1 MEKLSSLHI
10 LGSVITLSVI
20 IFIGIYTGRKIKDA
34 KDFSSGGY
42 NASSALVA
50 GTIIG
55 TLVGGSSTIGT
66 AQLAF
71 TNGLSAW
78 WFTIGAGIGC
88 LLLSKIF
95 TVPLRKSKCDTIQ
108 QVITNEYG
116 QQAGIIT
123 SVLSSIGIMLNI
135 VAQIL
140 AANALL
146 SSMFGLSPEV
156 CAVISVVLM
165 ACYVIFGG
173 VLSTGV
179 LGIIKFIL
187 IYISV
192 ILGALLALQLAGGFS
207 QIYNL
212 LPGEEYF
219 NLFSRGF
226 GVDAGAGLSVVF
238 GVLSTQTY
246 VQAILSGKSDD
257 ASKKGALL
265 SSILIPPVG
274 IGGILI
280 GLYMRINF
288 PMIESGQ
295 AFPLF
300 IINNMPP
307 FIGGAILAT
316 LLIALVGTG
325 SGMAL
330 GFGTIITKD
339 IYKKYINKN
348 ADSKRELL
356 VTRIVIIVSLVVSAF
371 FTMGNL
377 KSAVLTWGFM
387 SMGLRATVLL
397 IPMICALF
405 FKGKI
410 NSLHAI
416 LSSVLGFVS
425 FLMCELFFNINI
437 DSLIIGVTVSTVT
450 AIAGYYKK
458 INRKQKLI

>member
-1 MEKLSSLHI
+1 MERLSSLHI
-10 LGSVITLSVI
+10 FGSIITLSLI
-20 IFIGIYTGRKIKDA
+20 IIIGIYTGRKVKNA

-88 LLLSKIF
+88 FLLSKIF

-108 QVITNEYG
+108 QIISKEYG
-116 QQAGIIT
+116 QEAGIIT
-123 SVLSSIGIMLNI
+123 SVLSATGIMLNI

-146 SSMFGLSPEV
+146 SSMFGLSPEFS
-156 CAVISVVLM
+156 ALITMVLM

-192 ILGALLALQLAGGFS
+192 ILGALLALQLAGGFN
-207 QIYNL
+207 QIYNS
-212 LPGEEYF
+212 LPKEEYF

-226 GVDAGAGLSVVF
+226 GVDAGAGLSVVL

-246 VQAILSGKSDD
+246 VQAVLSGKSNE

-265 SSILIPPVG
+265 SSVVIPPIG
-274 IGGILI
+274 IGAILI

-288 PMIESGQ
+288 PAIESGQ

-307 FIGGAILAT
+307 LIGGAILAT

-356 VTRIVIIVSLVVSAF
+356 VTRIVIIVSLIVSAF

-387 SMGLRATVLL
+387 SMGLRAAVLL
-397 IPMICALF
+397 VPMITALF
-405 FKGKI
+405 FKDKI
-410 NSLHAI
+410 KSSYAI
-416 LSSVLGFVS
+416 LSSILGFLS
-425 FLMCELFFNINI
+425 FLIFELFFDLNI
-437 DSLIIGVTVSTVT
+437 DSLLIGVTVSAIT
-450 AIAGYYKK
+450 AIAGYATNLKW
-458 INRKQKLI
+458 R

>member
-1 MEKLSSLHI
+1 MGQLSFFHI
-10 LGSVITLSVI
+10 LGSIITLSII
-20 IFIGIYTGRKIKDA
+20 IFIGIYTGRRVKDA
-34 KDFSSGGY
+34 KDFSGGGH
-42 NASSALVA
+42 NANSALVS

-78 WFTIGAGIGC
+78 WFTIGAGVGC
-88 LLLSKIF
+88 LLLGVVF
-95 TVPLRKSKCDTIQ
+95 TKPLRKSKCNTIQ
-108 QVITNEYG
+108 QIITNEYG
-116 QQAGIIT
+116 SKSGIVT
-123 SVLSSIGIMLNI
+123 SVLATSGIMINI

-140 AANALL
+140 AANSLL
-146 SSMFGLSPEV
+146 SSMFNLSPEI
-156 CAVISVVLM
+156 CAIISVILM

-179 LGIIKFIL
+179 LGVIKLIL

-192 ILGALLALQLAGGFS
+192 ILGAVLAFKLSGGLS
-207 QIYNL
+207 EIYGF
-212 LPGEEYF
+212 LPHDKYF
-219 NLFSRGF
+219 NFFSRGM
-226 GVDAGAGLSVVF
+226 GIDGGAFLSVVF

-246 VQAILSGKSDD
+246 VQAILSGKSDN
-257 ASKKGALL
+257 ASIKGALI
-265 SSILIPPVG
+265 SSLLIPPIG
-274 IGGILI
+274 IGGIII

-288 PMIESGQ
+288 PSIASGQ
-295 AFPLF
+295 AFPIF
-300 IINNMPP
+300 IMNNMPP

-330 GFGTIITKD
+330 GFGTIITND

-356 VTRIVIIVSLVVSAF
+356 VTRIVIIISLVVSAI
-371 FTMGNL
+371 FTLGNL

-397 IPMICALF
+397 IPMVTALF

-410 NSLHAI
+410 SSKYAI
-416 LSSVLGFVS
+416 LSSVLGFAA
-425 FLMCELFFNINI
+425 FLICEIFLNLNI
-437 DSLIIGVTVSTVT
+437 DSLIIGVIVSALTVT
-450 AIAGYYKK
+450 IGRKK
-458 INRKQKLI
+458 SA

>member
-1 MEKLSSLHI
+1 MAQLSSFHI
-10 LGSVITLSVI
+10 LGSVITLSII
-20 IFIGIYTGRKIKDA
+20 IFIGIYTGRRVKDA

-78 WFTIGAGIGC
+78 WFTIGAGVGC
-88 LLLSKIF
+88 LFLGIVFAK
-95 TVPLRKSKCDTIQ
+95 PLRNSRCETIQ
-108 QVITNEYG
+108 QIITIEYG
-116 QQAGIIT
+116 QKAGIIT

-146 SSMFGLSPEV
+146 SSMFGLSAEV
-156 CAVISVVLM
+156 SAIISVILM

-192 ILGALLALQLAGGFS
+192 ILGALLTLKLAGGFN
-207 QIYNL
+207 QIYSTL
-212 LPGEEYF
+212 SYEKYF
-219 NLFSRGF
+219 NFFSRGF
-226 GVDAGAGLSVVF
+226 GVDAGAGLSVVL

-246 VQAILSGKSDD
+246 VQAILSAKNDN
-257 ASKKGALL
+257 AAKKGALL
-265 SSILIPPVG
+265 SALLIPPIG

-280 GLYMRINF
+280 GLYMQINF
-288 PMIESGQ
+288 PIIESGQ

-307 FIGGAILAT
+307 LIGGAILGT

-325 SGMAL
+325 AGMAL

-339 IYKKYINKN
+339 IYKKYINKT
-348 ADSKRELL
+348 ADSRRELM
-356 VTRIVIIVSLVVSAF
+356 VTRIVIVVSLAVSAF
-371 FTMGNL
+371 FTLGNL

-397 IPMICALF
+397 IPMISALF
-405 FKGKI
+405 YKDKI
-410 NSLHAI
+410 NTTYAI
-416 LSSVLGFVS
+416 LSSVLGFSS
-425 FLMCELFFNINI
+425 FLICEIFFNLNI
-437 DSLIIGVTVSTVT
+437 DSLLIGVIVSAIT
-450 AIAGYYKK
+450 AITGFLKK
-458 INRKQKLI
+458 PY

>member
-1 MEKLSSLHI
+1 MGQLSFFQI

-20 IFIGIYTGRKIKDA
+20 IFIGIYSGRKVKDA
-34 KDFSSGGY
+34 KDFISGGH
-42 NASSALVA
+42 NSSFAMVS

-78 WFTIGAGIGC
+78 WFTIGAGVGC
-88 LLLSKIF
+88 LLLGFMLTK
-95 TVPLRKSKCDTIQ
+95 PLRKRKRDTIQ
-108 QVITNEYG
+108 QIITDEYG
-116 QQAGIIT
+116 NKSGIIT
-123 SVLSSIGIMLNI
+123 SVLATSGIMINI

-146 SSMFGLSPEV
+146 SSMFGLSPEIS
-156 CAVISVVLM
+156 AIISVIIM

-179 LGIIKFIL
+179 LGVIKLIL

-192 ILGALLALQLAGGFS
+192 ILGAILALNLSGGFN
-207 QIYNL
+207 QIYNS
-212 LPGEEYF
+212 LPHNDYF
-219 NLFSRGF
+219 NLFSRGI
-226 GVDAGAGLSVVF
+226 GVDGGAFLSVVF

-246 VQAILSGKSDD
+246 VQAILSGKSDN
-257 ASKKGALL
+257 ASIKGALI
-265 SSILIPPVG
+265 SSLLIPPIG

-280 GLYMRINF
+280 GMYMRINF
-288 PMIESGQ
+288 PDIASGQ

-300 IINNMPP
+300 IMNNMPP
-307 FIGGAILAT
+307 FLGGAILAT

-330 GFGTIITKD
+330 GFGTIITND

-348 ADSKRELL
+348 SDSKSELL
-356 VTRIVIIVSLVVSAF
+356 VTRVVILVSLSVSAL
-371 FTMGNL
+371 FTLGNL

-397 IPMICALF
+397 VLMITALF
-405 FKGKI
+405 FKDKI
-410 NSLHAI
+410 NGKFAI
-416 LSSVLGFVS
+416 LSSVLGLLS
-425 FLMCELFFNINI
+425 FLISELFFNINI
-437 DSLIIGVTVSTVT
+437 DSLLIGVTVSTFT
-450 AIAGYYKK
+450 AFIGF
-458 INRKQKLI
+458 LIKP

>member
-1 MEKLSSLHI
+1 MERLSSLHI
-10 LGSVITLSVI
+10 FGSIITLSLI
-20 IFIGIYTGRKIKDA
+20 IIIGIYTGRKVKNA

-88 LLLSKIF
+88 FLLSKIF

-108 QVITNEYG
+108 QIISKEYG
-116 QQAGIIT
+116 QEAGIIT
-123 SVLSSIGIMLNI
+123 SVLSATGIMLNI

-146 SSMFGLSPEV
+146 SSMFGLSPEF
-156 CAVISVVLM
+156 CALITMVLM

-192 ILGALLALQLAGGFS
+192 ILGALLALQLAGGFN
-207 QIYNL
+207 QIYNS
-212 LPGEEYF
+212 LPKEEYF

-226 GVDAGAGLSVVF
+226 GVDAGAGLSVVL

-246 VQAILSGKSDD
+246 VQAVLSGKSNE

-265 SSILIPPVG
+265 SSVVIPPIG
-274 IGGILI
+274 IGAILI

-288 PMIESGQ
+288 PAIESGQ

-307 FIGGAILAT
+307 LIGGAILAT

-356 VTRIVIIVSLVVSAF
+356 VTRIVIIVSLIVSAF

-387 SMGLRATVLL
+387 SMGLRAAVLL
-397 IPMICALF
+397 VPMITALF
-405 FKGKI
+405 FKDKI
-410 NSLHAI
+410 KSSYAI
-416 LSSVLGFVS
+416 LSSILGFLS
-425 FLMCELFFNINI
+425 FLIFELFFDLNI
-437 DSLIIGVTVSTVT
+437 DSLLIGVTVSAIT
-450 AIAGYYKK
+450 AIAGYATNLKW
-458 INRKQKLI
+458 R

>member
-1 MEKLSSLHI
+1 MGQLSFFHI

-20 IFIGIYTGRKIKDA
+20 ILIGIYTGRKVRDV
-34 KDFSSGGY
+34 KDFSSGGH
-42 NASSALVA
+42 NASAALVA

-55 TLVGGSSTIGT
+55 TLVGGSATIGT

-78 WFTIGAGIGC
+78 WFAIGSGIGC
-88 LLLSKIF
+88 LLLSKF
-95 TVPLRKSKCDTIQ
+95 FVVPLRKSKCDTIQ
-108 QVITNEYG
+108 QIISNEYG
-116 QQAGIIT
+116 QEAGIIT
-123 SVLSSIGIMLNI
+123 SILSSAGIILNI

-146 SSMFGLSPEV
+146 SSMFGLSPV
-156 CAVISVVLM
+156 ACAAVSVVLM
-165 ACYVIFGG
+165 SSYVIFGG

-179 LGIIKFIL
+179 LGIIKLFL
-187 IYISV
+187 IYASV
-192 ILGALLALQLAGGFS
+192 ISGGLLALNLSGGFS
-207 QIYNL
+207 QIYYS
-212 LPGEEYF
+212 LPHDEYF

-226 GVDAGAGLSVVF
+226 GVDAGAGLSVIL

-246 VQAILSGKSDD
+246 VQAVLSGRSDNS
-257 ASKKGALL
+257 AKKGTLL
-265 SSILIPPVG
+265 SSVIVPPIG

-288 PMIESGQ
+288 PMIEAGQ

-300 IINNMPP
+300 IMNNMPP

-316 LLIALVGTG
+316 LLIALLGTG
-325 SGMAL
+325 AGMAL
-330 GFGTIITKD
+330 GFGTIFTKD

-348 ADSKRELL
+348 ADGKRELF
-356 VTRIVIIVSLVVSAF
+356 VTRTVIIISLIVSAF
-371 FTMGNL
+371 FTLGNL

-405 FKGKI
+405 FKGRIK
-410 NSLHAI
+410 SSYAI
-416 LSSVLGFVS
+416 LSSILGFAS
-425 FLMCELFFNINI
+425 FLICELFLDINI
-437 DSLIIGVTVSTVT
+437 DSLIIGVMVSTAT
-450 AIAGYYKK
+450 AIIG
-458 INRKQKLI
+458 ILTNTDRQE

>member
-1 MEKLSSLHI
+1 MGQLSFFHI
-10 LGSVITLSVI
+10 LGSIITLSVI
-20 IFIGIYTGRKIKDA
+20 IFIGIFTGRKVKNA
-34 KDFSSGGY
+34 KDFSSGGH
-42 NASSALVA
+42 NAGSALVS

-71 TNGLSAW
+71 TNGFSAW
-78 WFTIGAGIGC
+78 WFTIGAGVGC
-88 LLLSKIF
+88 LLLGAIF
-95 TVPLRKSKCDTIQ
+95 AKPLRKSECNTIQ
-108 QVITNEYG
+108 QIITNEYG
-116 QQAGIIT
+116 QKSGIIT
-123 SVLSSIGIMLNI
+123 SALASFGIMINI

-140 AANALL
+140 AANSLL
-146 SSMFGLSPEV
+146 SSMFGLSPELS
-156 CAVISVVLM
+156 AIISVILM

-179 LGIIKFIL
+179 LGVIKLIL

-192 ILGALLALQLAGGFS
+192 ILCAVLAIKLSGGFTEVYGS
-207 QIYNL
+207 
-212 LPGEEYF
+212 LPHDKYF
-219 NLFSRGF
+219 NLFSRGM
-226 GVDAGAGLSVVF
+226 GIDGGAFLSVVF

-246 VQAILSGKSDD
+246 IQAVLSGKSNN
-257 ASKKGALL
+257 ASIKGTLI
-265 SSILIPPVG
+265 SSVLIPPIG

-288 PMIESGQ
+288 PNIVSGQ

-300 IINNMPP
+300 IIYNMPP

-330 GFGTIITKD
+330 GFGAIITND

-348 ADSKRELL
+348 ADSKKELS
-356 VTRIVIIVSLVVSAF
+356 VTRVVILISLAVSAM
-371 FTMGNL
+371 FTLGNL

-397 IPMICALF
+397 TPMITALF
-405 FKGKI
+405 FKGKV
-410 NSLHAI
+410 SSKYAI
-416 LSSVLGFVS
+416 LSSVLGFAS
-425 FLMCELFFNINI
+425 FLTCEIFLNLNI
-437 DSLIIGVTVSTVT
+437 DPLIIGVSVSAVI
-450 AIAGYYKK
+450 AIAGS
-458 INRKQKLI
+458 RKSVLRRYEL

>member
-1 MEKLSSLHI
+1 MGQLSLFHI
-10 LGSVITLSVI
+10 FGSIITLSVI
-20 IFIGIYTGRKIKDA
+20 IFIGIYTGRKVKNV

-42 NASSALVA
+42 NANSSLVA

-88 LLLSKIF
+88 LLLSKVF
-95 TVPLRKSKCDTIQ
+95 TVPLRSSKCDTIQ
-108 QVITNEYG
+108 QIISKEYG
-116 QQAGIIT
+116 QKAGIVT
-123 SVLSSIGIMLNI
+123 SVLSSVGIMINI

-146 SSMFGLSPEV
+146 SSMFGLGPEV
-156 CAVISVVLM
+156 CALISVVLM
-165 ACYVIFGG
+165 ASYVVFGG
-173 VLSTGV
+173 VLSTGI

-187 IYISV
+187 IYVSV
-192 ILGALLALQLAGGFS
+192 IICALLSLKLSGGFIP
-207 QIYNL
+207 IYNS
-212 LPGEEYF
+212 LPHGEYF

-226 GVDAGAGLSVVF
+226 GVDAGAGLSVIF

-246 VQAILSGKSDD
+246 VQAIMSGKSD
-257 ASKKGALL
+257 AAAKKGAML
-265 SSILIPPVG
+265 SSVLIPPIG

-280 GLYMRINF
+280 GLYMCINF

-307 FIGGAILAT
+307 FIGGAVLAT

-325 SGMAL
+325 AGMAL
-330 GFGTIITKD
+330 GFGTVITKD

-348 ADSKRELL
+348 ADSKRELT
-356 VTRIVIIVSLVVSAF
+356 VTRIVIIVSLILSAF
-371 FTMGNL
+371 FTLGNL
-377 KSAVLTWGFM
+377 KSAVLKWGFM
-387 SMGLRATVLL
+387 SMGLRATVVL
-397 IPMICALF
+397 IPMICVLF
-405 FKGKI
+405 FKSRIK
-410 NSLHAI
+410 SSFAI
-416 LSSVLGFVS
+416 LSSILGFIS
-425 FLMCELFFNINI
+425 FLICELFFDFKI
-437 DSLIIGVTVSTVT
+437 DSLMIGVTVSVLA
-450 AIAGYYKK
+450 AIAGIKDK
-458 INRKQKLI
+458 SIN

>member
-1 MEKLSSLHI
+1 MGQLSSLHI

-20 IFIGIYTGRKIKDA
+20 IFIGIYSGRRVKDS

-66 AQLAF
+66 AELAF

-95 TVPLRKSKCDTIQ
+95 AVPLRKSKCDTIQ
-108 QVITNEYG
+108 QIISLEYG
-116 QQAGIIT
+116 QKSGIVT
-123 SVLSSIGIMLNI
+123 SVLSSFGILINI

-146 SSMFGLSPEV
+146 SSMFALSPEV
-156 CAVISVVLM
+156 CAIISVVLM

-173 VLSTGV
+173 VLSTGI

-192 ILGALLALQLAGGFS
+192 ILGALLALKLSGGFNP
-207 QIYNL
+207 IYNS
-212 LPGEEYF
+212 LPHEEYF

-246 VQAILSGKSDD
+246 VQAVLSGKSDD
-257 ASKKGALL
+257 AAKKGAML
-265 SSILIPPVG
+265 SSVLIPPIG

-288 PMIESGQ
+288 PAIESGQ

-307 FIGGAILAT
+307 FIGGAVLAT

-325 SGMAL
+325 AGMAL

-356 VTRIVIIVSLVVSAF
+356 VTRIVIIVSLIVSAF
-371 FTMGNL
+371 FTLGNS
-377 KSAVLTWGFM
+377 KSAILTWGFM

-397 IPMICALF
+397 IPMISALF

-410 NSLHAI
+410 KSLYAI
-416 LSSVLGFVS
+416 LSSVLGIS
-425 FLMCELFFNINI
+425 LFLICEIFLDINI
-437 DSLIIGVTVSTVT
+437 DSLIIGVIVSAV
-450 AIAGYYKK
+450 IAVLGIKNK
-458 INRKQKLI
+458 SID

>member
-10 LGSVITLSVI
+10 LSGVITLAVI
-20 IFIGIYTGRKIKDA
+20 IFVGICSGKKVKDA

-78 WFTIGAGIGC
+78 WFTIGAGTGC
-88 LLLSKIF
+88 LMLSKIF
-95 TVPLRKSKCDTIQ
+95 TLSLRKSNCDTIQ
-108 QVITNEYG
+108 QTITKEYG
-116 QQAGIIT
+116 EKAGIIT
-123 SVLSSIGIMLNI
+123 SVLSSAGIMLNI

-146 SSMFGLSPEV
+146 SSMFGLRPEL
-156 CAVISVVLM
+156 CALISVLLM
-165 ACYVIFGG
+165 TSYVIFGG

-179 LGIIKFIL
+179 LGIIKCIL

-192 ILGALLALQLAGGFS
+192 ISGALLSLKLAGGFTS
-207 QIYNL
+207 IYNS
-212 LPGEEYF
+212 LPQEQYF

-246 VQAILSGKSDD
+246 VQAVLSGKSD
-257 ASKKGALL
+257 ATAKKGAVI
-265 SSILIPPVG
+265 SSVLIPPIG

-280 GLYMRINF
+280 GLYMQINF

-300 IINNMPP
+300 IMNNMPP
-307 FIGGAILAT
+307 FIGGIILAT

-325 SGMAL
+325 AGMAL
-330 GFGTIITKD
+330 GFGTVITKD

-348 ADSKRELL
+348 ADSKKELL
-356 VTRIVIIVSLVVSAF
+356 VTRVIIIVSLILSAF
-371 FTMGNL
+371 FTLGNL
-377 KSAVLTWGFM
+377 KSAVLKWGFL
-387 SMGLRATVLL
+387 SMGLRATVIL
-397 IPMICALF
+397 IPMTCALF
-405 FKGKI
+405 FKSKI
-410 NSLHAI
+410 GSFYVI

-425 FLMCELFFNINI
+425 FLMCELFFNLDF
-437 DSLIIGVTVSTVT
+437 DSLIIGVTVSTITV
-450 AIAGYYKK
+450 IAGYYTR
-458 INRKQKLI
+458 INELGHS

>member
-1 MEKLSSLHI
+1 MEQLSFFHI

-20 IFIGIYTGRKIKDA
+20 IFIGIYTGRRVKNA
-34 KDFSSGGY
+34 KDFISGGH
-42 NASSALVA
+42 NASSALVS

-78 WFTIGAGIGC
+78 WFTIGAGVGC
-88 LLLSKIF
+88 LLLGTIF
-95 TVPLRKSKCDTIQ
+95 AKKLRKSKCDTIQ
-108 QVITNEYG
+108 QIITNEYG
-116 QQAGIIT
+116 QKSGIIT
-123 SVLSSIGIMLNI
+123 SVLATSGIMLNI

-146 SSMFGLSPEV
+146 SSMFGLSPEI
-156 CAVISVVLM
+156 CAIISVILM

-179 LGIIKFIL
+179 LGVIKLIL

-192 ILGALLALQLAGGFS
+192 ILGAILALKLSGGFEE
-207 QIYNL
+207 IYVS
-212 LPGEEYF
+212 LPHDKYF
-219 NLFSRGF
+219 NFFSRGI
-226 GVDAGAGLSVVF
+226 GVDGGAFLSVVF

-246 VQAILSGKSDD
+246 VQAILTGKSDN
-257 ASKKGALL
+257 ASIKGALI
-265 SSILIPPVG
+265 SSVLIPPIG

-280 GLYMRINF
+280 GLYMRNNF
-288 PMIESGQ
+288 PTIASSQ

-330 GFGTIITKD
+330 GFGTIITND

-348 ADSKRELL
+348 ADSKKELL
-356 VTRIVIIVSLVVSAF
+356 VTRIVILISLSVSAM
-371 FTMGNL
+371 FTLGNL

-397 IPMICALF
+397 IPMISALF
-405 FKGKI
+405 FKDKI
-410 NSLHAI
+410 SSTFAI
-416 LSSVLGFVS
+416 LSSVLGFAS
-425 FLMCELFFNINI
+425 FLICEVFLNINI
-437 DSLIIGVTVSTVT
+437 DSLIIGVTVSAVT
-450 AIAGYYKK
+450 AIAGFIFYIK
-458 INRKQKLI
+458 N

>member
-1 MEKLSSLHI
+1 MVQLSFFHV

-20 IFIGIYTGRKIKDA
+20 VFIGIFTGRRVKDA
-34 KDFSSGGY
+34 KDFSGGGH
-42 NASSALVA
+42 NAGAALVS

-78 WFTIGAGIGC
+78 WFTIGAGVGC
-88 LLLSKIF
+88 LLLGAIF
-95 TVPLRKSKCDTIQ
+95 AKPLRNSKCNTIQ

-116 QQAGIIT
+116 QKSGIIT
-123 SVLSSIGIMLNI
+123 SALASFGIMINI

-146 SSMFGLSPEV
+146 SSMFGLSSELS
-156 CAVISVVLM
+156 AIISVILM
-165 ACYVIFGG
+165 ASYVIFGG

-179 LGIIKFIL
+179 LGVIKLIL

-192 ILGALLALQLAGGFS
+192 ILGAVLAYRLSGGFGA
-207 QIYNL
+207 IYAS
-212 LPGEEYF
+212 LPADKYF
-219 NLFSRGF
+219 NFFSRGI
-226 GVDAGAGLSVVF
+226 GIDGGAFLSVVF

-246 VQAILSGKSDD
+246 VQAILSGKSDN
-257 ASKKGALL
+257 ASVKGALI
-265 SSILIPPVG
+265 SSVLIPPIG

-280 GLYMRINF
+280 GMYMRINF
-288 PMIESGQ
+288 PGIASGQ

-300 IINNMPP
+300 IMNNMPP
-307 FIGGAILAT
+307 LIGGAILAT

-330 GFGTIITKD
+330 GFGAIITND

-348 ADSKRELL
+348 ADSRRELL
-356 VTRIVIIVSLVVSAF
+356 VTRIVILISLAISAI
-371 FTMGNL
+371 FTLGNL

-387 SMGLRATVLL
+387 SMGLRAAVLL
-397 IPMICALF
+397 VPMIGALF

-410 NSLHAI
+410 NSLYAI
-416 LSSVLGFVS
+416 LSSVLGFIS
-425 FLMCELFFNINI
+425 FLACELFFHWNI
-437 DSLIIGVTVSTVT
+437 DSLIIGVTVSAIT
-450 AIAGYYKK
+450 AVIGFL
-458 INRKQKLI
+458 RKP

>member
-1 MEKLSSLHI
+1 MGQLSFFHI

-20 IFIGIYTGRKIKDA
+20 LFIGISTGRKVKDA
-34 KDFSSGGY
+34 KDFISGSH
-42 NASSALVA
+42 NASGAMVS

-78 WFTIGAGIGC
+78 WFTIGAGVGC
-88 LLLSKIF
+88 LMLGLMFVK
-95 TVPLRKSKCDTIQ
+95 PLRKSKCTTIQ

-116 QQAGIIT
+116 RKSGIIT
-123 SVLSSIGIMLNI
+123 SVLASFGIMINI

-146 SSMFGLSPEV
+146 SSMFSLSPEIS
-156 CAVISVVLM
+156 ALISVILM

-179 LGIIKFIL
+179 LGVIKLIL

-192 ILGALLALQLAGGFS
+192 ILGAILSLNLSGGFA
-207 QIYNL
+207 QIYNS
-212 LPGEEYF
+212 LPHNEYF
-219 NLFSRGF
+219 NLFSRGI
-226 GVDAGAGLSVVF
+226 GVDGGAFLSVVL

-246 VQAILSGKSDD
+246 IQAILSGKSDD
-257 ASKKGALL
+257 ASIKGALI
-265 SSILIPPVG
+265 SSLLIPPIG

-280 GLYMRINF
+280 GMYMRINF
-288 PMIESGQ
+288 PAIASGQ

-300 IINNMPP
+300 IINNMPS
-307 FIGGAILAT
+307 FLGGAILAT

-330 GFGTIITKD
+330 GFGTIITND

-348 ADSKRELL
+348 SDSKRELL
-356 VTRIVIIVSLVVSAF
+356 VTRIVILVSLSVSAL
-371 FTMGNL
+371 FTLGNL

-397 IPMICALF
+397 IPMITALF
-405 FKGKI
+405 YKGKI
-410 NSLHAI
+410 SSIFAI
-416 LSSVLGFVS
+416 LSSVLGFAAFMIS
-425 FLMCELFFNINI
+425 ELFLNLNI
-437 DSLIIGVTVSTVT
+437 DSLIIGVTLSVVT
-450 AIAGYYKK
+450 AIIGSFYN
-458 INRKQKLI
+458 ISSPKL

>member
-1 MEKLSSLHI
+1 MGQLSSFHI
-10 LGSVITLSVI
+10 FGSIITLSVI
-20 IFIGIYTGRKIKDA
+20 MFIGIYSGRKVKDA
-34 KDFSSGGY
+34 KDFSSGGH
-42 NASSALVA
+42 NASSALVS

-78 WFTIGAGIGC
+78 WFTIGAGVGC
-88 LLLSKIF
+88 LLLGIMF
-95 TVPLRKSKCDTIQ
+95 TKPLRKSKCDTIQ

-116 QQAGIIT
+116 RKSGIIT
-123 SVLSSIGIMLNI
+123 SVLASGGIMLNI

-156 CAVISVVLM
+156 CAIISVILM
-165 ACYVIFGG
+165 VCYVIFGG

-179 LGIIKFIL
+179 LGVIKLIL

-192 ILGALLALQLAGGFS
+192 ILGAILAFKLSGGLVE
-207 QIYNL
+207 IYNT
-212 LPGEEYF
+212 LPHDKYF
-219 NLFSRGF
+219 NFFSRGI
-226 GVDAGAGLSVVF
+226 GIDGGAFLSVVF

-246 VQAILSGKSDD
+246 VQAILCGKNDE
-257 ASKKGALL
+257 ASIKGALI
-265 SSILIPPVG
+265 SSALIPPIG

-280 GLYMRINF
+280 GMYMRINY
-288 PMIESGQ
+288 PTIASGQ

-307 FIGGAILAT
+307 LIGGAILAT

-356 VTRIVIIVSLVVSAF
+356 VTRIVIFMSLVVSAM
-371 FTMGNL
+371 FTLGNL

-387 SMGLRATVLL
+387 SMGLRGTVLL
-397 IPMICALF
+397 VPMITALF
-405 FKGKI
+405 YKGKI
-410 NSLHAI
+410 NSIYAI
-416 LSSVLGFVS
+416 LSSVFGFIS
-425 FLMCELFFNINI
+425 FLICEIFFDIGM
-437 DSLIIGVTVSTVT
+437 DSLIIGVTVSAVT
-450 AIAGYYKK
+450 AILGMT
-458 INRKQKLI
+458 RH

>member
-1 MEKLSSLHI
+1 MGQLSFLHI

-20 IFIGIYTGRKIKDA
+20 IFIGIFTGRRIKDA
-34 KDFSSGGY
+34 KDFSGGGH
-42 NASSALVA
+42 NAGSALVS

-66 AQLAF
+66 AQLAY

-78 WFTIGAGIGC
+78 WFTIGAGVGC
-88 LLLSKIF
+88 LLLETIF
-95 TVPLRKSKCDTIQ
+95 AKPLRKSKCNTIQ
-108 QVITNEYG
+108 QIITNEYG
-116 QQAGIIT
+116 QKSGIIT
-123 SVLSSIGIMLNI
+123 SLLASFGIMINI

-146 SSMFGLSPEV
+146 SSMFGLSPEL
-156 CAVISVVLM
+156 CAIISVILM

-179 LGIIKFIL
+179 LGIIKLIL

-192 ILGALLALQLAGGFS
+192 ILCAVLAYKLSGGFAE
-207 QIYNL
+207 IYGF
-212 LPGEEYF
+212 LPHDKYF
-219 NLFSRGF
+219 NFFSRGM
-226 GVDAGAGLSVVF
+226 GIDGGAFLSVVF

-246 VQAILSGKSDD
+246 VQAILSGKSDN
-257 ASKKGALL
+257 ASIKGALI
-265 SSILIPPVG
+265 SSALIPPIG

-280 GLYMRINF
+280 GMYMRINF
-288 PMIESGQ
+288 PTIASGQ

-300 IINNMPP
+300 IMNNMPH

-330 GFGTIITKD
+330 GFGTIITND

-348 ADSKRELL
+348 ADSKKELL
-356 VTRIVIIVSLVVSAF
+356 VTRLVIIISLAGSAI
-371 FTMGNL
+371 FTLGNL
-377 KSAVLTWGFM
+377 KSVVLTWGFM

-397 IPMICALF
+397 IPMITALL
-405 FKGKI
+405 FKRKL
-410 NSLHAI
+410 NSKYAI
-416 LSSVLGFVS
+416 LSSALGFTS
-425 FLMCELFFNINI
+425 FLICEIFLNINV
-437 DSLIIGVTVSTVT
+437 DSLIIGITVSAIT
-450 AIAGYYKK
+450 AIIGIKRSSLSDYVK
-458 INRKQKLI
+458 